1 MRLRAMTRATLAV
14 IAGAALFAA
23 SKDAEAAKPWIERP
37 LSLETLHAQIQT
49 GVGFGQYTDGVSGS
63 SKFGTG
69 SNLEAAIGLPF
80 FGELSLRTGY
90 RFGLPGR
97 AAQADYYARL
107 FDHETANMGNDAWAN
122 PEIRLRGSIV
132 DLEVAGVGLETRFV
146 VPLADGSNF
155 SIAPGLPVVF
165 RIPKLARIDTGI
177 FVPIAFDDQTQYTIS
192 VPAQLWF
199 QVDDFFFGPMTGIRY
214 NRIATI
220 NIDTTGAKT
229 NSTTTRTDIPLGLG
243 AGYTLGGMLDIK
255 AQLYMLRVNDS
266 DWSRTIGGGLGV
278 AVLLP

>member
-1 MRLRAMTRATLAV
+1 MQPKALVSSFVTA
-14 IAGAALFAA
+14 AALLLATGEA
-23 SKDAEAAKPWIERP
+23 RAAKPWIERP
-37 LSLETLHAQIQT
+37 LSLETLHAQIQA
-49 GVGFGQYTDGVSGS
+49 GVGFGQYTDLSGQ
-63 SKFGTG
+63 KFGTG
-69 SNLEAAIGLPF
+69 SNLEAGIGLPF
-80 FGELSLRTGY
+80 FGELSVRTGY

-107 FDHETANMGNDAWAN
+107 FDHETANMGGDAWSN

-177 FVPIAFDDQTQYTIS
+177 FVPIAFNDQTQYTIS
-192 VPAQLWF
+192 IPAQLWF

-214 NRIATI
+214 NRIATLTF
-220 NIDTTGAKT
+220 DTTGAQHS
-229 NSTTTRTDIPLGLG
+229 STTTRTDIPLGLG
-243 AGYTLGGMLDIK
+243 AGYTVGGMLDIK
-255 AQLYMLRVNDS
+255 AQLYMLRINDS
-266 DWSRTIGGGLGV
+266 DWSKTIGGGVGV
-278 AVLLP
+278 GVLLP

>member
-1 MRLRAMTRATLAV
+1 MRLRTMANVTLVMTS
-14 IAGAALFAA
+14 ALFAA
-23 SKDAEAAKPWIERP
+23 SSDAAAAKPWIERP
-37 LSLETLHAQIQT
+37 LSLETLHAQIQA
-49 GVGFGQYTDGVSGS
+49 GVGFGQYTDVSGS
-63 SKFGTG
+63 SKFGMG

-90 RFGLPGR
+90 RFGNPGR

-107 FDHETANMGNDAWAN
+107 FDHETANMGNAAWAN

-177 FVPIAFDDQTQYTIS
+177 FVPIAFNDQTQYTIS

-229 NSTTTRTDIPLGLG
+229 NSSTTRTDIPLGIG
-243 AGYTLGGMLDIK
+243 GGYTIGGMFDIK